1 MASHATVQE
10 TVGRVLAE
18 RRHMAGALLPVL
30 HGIQDALGYVPP
42 EAVPQIADG
51 LNLSRAEIHG
61 VISFYHHFRE
71 TPPGQHTVYLCRA
84 ESCQAMQG
92 RALEAHAKKALEI
105 DFHQTTADGGVTLE
119 PIYCLGNCALSPAVM
134 IDGDVHGRLTPQRF
148 DALIGALKR
157 DPAHASKAR
166 DKGQFAQRHD
176 PTAAQPQRRV
186 YVPRDSGA
194 LSMGASEVAD
204 AIAARLSDDTSLVR
218 NGSRGLY
225 WLEPLVEVDTPQGRI
240 AYGPVTADDVESLFA
255 ADFLTGGEH
264 PLRLGL
270 TGQIPYLAKQERLT
284 CARVGVIDPVSLADY
299 RAHRG
304 FAGLE
309 RALAMAP
316 ADIVKEVTDSGL
328 RGRGGAAFPTGIK
341 WKTVLEQ
348 KDEQKYITC
357 NADEGD
363 SGTFSD
369 RMIME
374 GDPFVLIEGMIIAGL
389 AVGASQGFIY
399 LRVEYPHARRV
410 LEEAIAAAYGAG
422 YLGANV
428 RGSGTRFDLELRI
441 GAAAYICG
449 EETSMLESLEGKRG
463 EVRVRP
469 PLPAIEGLFGKPTV
483 VNNVISLASVP
494 IILANGAAYYRDYGM
509 GRSRGTLPI
518 QLAGN
523 IKRSG
528 LVEKAFGITLRELL
542 YEYGGGSA
550 SGRPIRAVQ
559 VGGPLGA
566 YVPESQFDTPIDY
579 ESFDGIGALLGHGG
593 IVAFDDTVDM
603 AEMAQYAM
611 EFCAHESCGK
621 CTPCRIGS
629 TRGAE
634 IFEGIRQGRDA
645 EAGLALIGE
654 LCETMLH
661 GSLCGLGG
669 LTPYP
674 VRSAIKHFGE
684 DFRRA

>member
-1 MASHATVQE
+1 MASQTVQE
-10 TVGRVLAE
+10 TVGKVLAE

-61 VISFYHHFRE
+61 VISFYHHFRA
-71 TPPGQHTVYLCRA
+71 TPPGRHTVYVCRA

-92 RALEAHAKKALEI
+92 RALEAHAKNALAVG
-105 DFHQTTADGGVTLE
+105 FHETTADGGVTLE

-134 IDGDVHGRLTPQRF
+134 IDGDVHGRVTPQRF
-148 DALIGALKR
+148 DALIGGSQQGA
-157 DPAHASKAR
+157 PAYAST
-166 DKGQFAQRHD
+166 DTYQGQVAPRHD
-176 PTAAQPQRRV
+176 PAAGDPQRRV

-194 LSMGASEVAD
+194 LSMGAGAVAD
-204 AIAARLSDDTSLVR
+204 AIGARLSAGTSLVR

-225 WLEPLVEVDTPQGRI
+225 WLEPLVEVETPQGRI
-240 AYGPVTADDVESLFA
+240 AYGPVTPDDVESLFA
-255 ADFLTGGEH
+255 ADFLIGGEH

-270 TGQIPYLAKQERLT
+270 TAQIPYLAKQERLT
-284 CARVGVIDPVSLADY
+284 CARVGVINPVSLDDY

-341 WKTVLEQ
+341 WKTVLDQ
-348 KDEQKYITC
+348 KDQQKYITC

-369 RMIME
+369 RLIME

-428 RGSGTRFDLELRI
+428 RGSGRRFDLELRI

-523 IKRSG
+523 IKRGG

-603 AEMAQYAM
+603 AAMAQYAM
-611 EFCAHESCGK
+611 EFCSHESCGK

-634 IFEGIRQGRDA
+634 IFEGIRQGRDS

-674 VRSAIKHFGE
+674 VRSAIKHFRE
-684 DFRRA
+684 DFRRV